1 MVNVKHE
8 LDKMQKHRE
17 NYYPALQKML
27 VLYEENKDKNQL
39 IQLRDDPHILII
51 LELRDIGYIEQ
62 DALIVEKTF
71 NTISAVWYNS
81 AYPLTEKGDTF
92 YTDNDG
98 KRTGYGLKYILIRA
112 CIIAVAI
119 ILLSALYRSI
129 FY

>member
-8 LDKMQKHRE
+8 LEKMQKHRE
-17 NYYPALQKML
+17 SYYPALQKML

-62 DALIVEKTF
+62 DALTVEKTF
-71 NTISAVWYNS
+71 NTISAVWYNG

-92 YTDNDG
+92 FAGNAGTAG
-98 KRTGYGLKYILIRA
+98 RAWFEIYINQGRH
-112 CIIAVAI
+112 
-119 ILLSALYRSI
+119 YRRGQ
-129 FY
+129 